1 MKMSEEIGQLAGAL
15 AKAQGAIQDATKNA
29 QNPFFKSKYAD
40 LSSVR
45 STIKDP
51 LSENE
56 LALTQFPTVGQN
68 GVSVETMLLHSSGQF
83 MVASTWVPIA
93 KADAHGIGSALTY
106 ARRYGI
112 MSLLCL
118 ATEDD
123 DGNAA
128 VEPDKAKFATNHF
141 VAESAPKKGEK
152 SKAPAKPK
160 PDTEFDAAVP
170 IGAAIGKVGEKSKS
184 AYNFLFNPEEYAAQK
199 LATVADKS
207 IDDIIAEGFSRA
219 ALGSIPL
226 RSWWSILP
234 QNVRVS
240 IDSNVIADMKRAGVL
255 ADEEKQEG

>member
-1 MKMSEEIGQLAGAL
+1 VR
-15 AKAQGAIQDATKNA
+15 NA
-29 QNPFFKSKYAD
+29 
-40 LSSVR
+40 
-45 STIKDP
+45 IKDP
-51 LSENE
+51 LSVNE

-128 VEPDKAKFATNHF
+128 VEPDKAKLATNHF
-141 VAESAPKKGEK
+141 VAESVPKKGEK
-152 SKAPAKPK
+152 VKAPAKPK
-160 PDTEFDAAVP
+160 PDVEF
-170 IGAAIGKVGEKSKS
+170 E
-184 AYNFLFNPEEYAAQK
+184 L
-199 LATVADKS
+199 ADKS
-207 IDDIIAEGFSRA
+207 LDDIIAEGFNRA

-240 IDSNVIADMKRAGVL
+240 IDSDIIAEMKRAGIL

>member
-152 SKAPAKPK
+152 AKAPAKPK
-160 PDTEFDAAVP
+160 PDTEFD
-170 IGAAIGKVGEKSKS
+170 
-184 AYNFLFNPEEYAAQK
+184 
-199 LATVADKS
+199 VADKS
-207 IDDIIAEGFSRA
+207 IDDIIAEGFGRA
-219 ALGSIPL
+219 ALGSIQL

-255 ADEEKQEG
+255 ADEEKHEG

>member
-45 STIKDP
+45 NTIKDP

-152 SKAPAKPK
+152 AKAQAKPK
-160 PDTEFDAAVP
+160 SDTEFD
-170 IGAAIGKVGEKSKS
+170 
-184 AYNFLFNPEEYAAQK
+184 
-199 LATVADKS
+199 VADKS

>member
-45 STIKDP
+45 NTIKDP

-160 PDTEFDAAVP
+160 SDTEFD
-170 IGAAIGKVGEKSKS
+170 
-184 AYNFLFNPEEYAAQK
+184 
-199 LATVADKS
+199 VADKS

>member
-45 STIKDP
+45 NTIKDP

-152 SKAPAKPK
+152 AKAQAKPK
-160 PDTEFDAAVP
+160 PDTEFD
-170 IGAAIGKVGEKSKS
+170 
-184 AYNFLFNPEEYAAQK
+184 
-199 LATVADKS
+199 VADKS

>member
-141 VAESAPKKGEK
+141 VAESTPKKGEK
-152 SKAPAKPK
+152 AKAPAKPK
-160 PDTEFDAAVP
+160 PDAEFD
-170 IGAAIGKVGEKSKS
+170 
-184 AYNFLFNPEEYAAQK
+184 
-199 LATVADKS
+199 VADKS

-226 RSWWSILP
+226 RSWWSTLP

-240 IDSNVIADMKRAGVL
+240 IDSNVIADMKQAGVL
-255 ADEEKQEG
+255 ADEEKHGG